1 MALRT
6 SKMMTQ
12 SSRLIDE
19 NRRKTIEAGNKV
31 EVRKAARSLAAATGM
46 LIILGAMALF
56 SATSTPLASQGEF
69 PYSAIL
75 KHLGFL
81 AAGAILAM
89 FVAAA
94 LPRLSDSAVKYFI
107 YLFFLINAALLV
119 ACFTP
124 LGVEI
129 NGAKRWV
136 NLAGVVF
143 QPSEFLKITV
153 VLLIAAVL
161 IEGGRR
167 AFRSFRSERGDVF
180 TLRRD
185 RIVLAW
191 AYAAVL
197 FSVGLVA
204 IQPDLGT
211 SSIILTTALATLLL
225 AGVPLKSLG
234 KFFLVLILFA
244 AVGLL
249 VFPKK
254 YQYAF
259 ERVRTHFYP
268 TEDVTGDAYQITQSL
283 GAISQAGILG
293 RGYMRSLQKMNR
305 LPLHD
310 RDFIFA
316 VWVEETGLAGGL
328 AVISLFLYF
337 AFLCL
342 RASMLLPYGFE
353 SVAVVGLGFNLA
365 LQAVINISTNVG
377 ALPVSGMTLPF
388 FSSGGTS
395 AIVSMLIFGIIMG
408 LIQRKLPRAQKRS

>member
-1 MALRT
+1 M
-6 SKMMTQ
+6 
-12 SSRLIDE
+12 
-19 NRRKTIEAGNKV
+19 
-31 EVRKAARSLAAATGM
+31 
-46 LIILGAMALF
+46 
-56 SATSTPLASQGEF
+56 
-69 PYSAIL
+69 
-75 KHLGFL
+75 
-81 AAGAILAM
+81 
-89 FVAAA
+89 
-94 LPRLSDSAVKYFI
+94 
-107 YLFFLINAALLV
+107 
-119 ACFTP
+119 
-124 LGVEI
+124 
-129 NGAKRWV
+129 
-136 NLAGVVF
+136 
-143 QPSEFLKITV
+143 
-153 VLLIAAVL
+153 
-161 IEGGRR
+161 
-167 AFRSFRSERGDVF
+167 
-180 TLRRD
+180 
-185 RIVLAW
+185 
-191 AYAAVL
+191 
-197 FSVGLVA
+197 
-204 IQPDLGT
+204 
-211 SSIILTTALATLLL
+211 L